1 LPWHEFGLDFIEL
14 LYGCFY
20 WLRKDSYHM
29 KILMISPQPFFEP
42 RGTPIS
48 VYQRLEALST
58 LGHEID
64 LVTYHVGKDVEFPN
78 VKIHRVRKVKMIQH
92 VRIGPSR
99 AKILLDV
106 LAFLKA
112 IQLLLGKRYDVIH
125 SHEEACFFSMFLAW
139 IFRTRHLYD
148 MHSVLSR
155 QLGHFN
161 FGNKPIFIKIFRVLE
176 TMVLKT
182 CDAVITVG
190 TDLEKY
196 VKTVGSDI
204 RVVMIENIALQ
215 AHQTMILPDEVEQL
229 KNKLN
234 LDGRWPIVYTGTYE
248 RYQGLTM
255 ALESVE
261 TVAKQYP
268 NVIFIFV
275 GAKNQQAREW
285 TEIAREMNVQDHV
298 LFLDVVSPV
307 ESMVYLAYAAV
318 LISPRLDGTT
328 TPLKIYSYLHA
339 NRPIVAT
346 NITAHTQVL
355 SPETA
360 VLVEPN
366 KDAFAEGI
374 LRVLRDPE
382 FAECIVKNAHEFAK
396 QKFSHQDYISKVN
409 QIYQSLSAVLEVEE
423 PALSWKE

>member
-1 LPWHEFGLDFIEL
+1 
-14 LYGCFY
+14 
-20 WLRKDSYHM
+20 M

-48 VYQRLEALST
+48 VYQRLEALSA

-64 LVTYHVGKDVEFPN
+64 LVTYHVGKDVEIPN
-78 VKIHRVRKVKMIQH
+78 VKIHRVRKVNMIQH

-106 LAFLKA
+106 LVFFKA

-125 SHEEACFFSMFLAW
+125 SHEEASFFSMFLAW

-148 MHSVLSR
+148 MHSVLSK
-155 QLGHFN
+155 QLGNFD
-161 FGNKPIFIKIFRVLE
+161 FGNKSVFIKIFRVLE
-176 TMVLKT
+176 TIVLKT

-215 AHQTMILPDEVEQL
+215 AYQTSVQPDDVEQL
-229 KNKLN
+229 KNKLG
-234 LDGRWPIVYTGTYE
+234 LEGRLPIVYTGTYE
-248 RYQGLTM
+248 RYQGLAM
-255 ALESVE
+255 ALECVE
-261 TVAKQYP
+261 TVVQQYP
-268 NVIFIFV
+268 SVIFIFV

-285 TEIAREMNVQDHV
+285 TEIARARNLQEHV
-298 LFLDVVSPV
+298 LFLDVVSPA

-355 SPETA
+355 SPQTA

-366 KDAFAEGI
+366 KHAFAEGI
-374 LRVLRDPE
+374 LRVLRSSE
-382 FAECIVKNAHEFAK
+382 LAECIAKNAHEFAK
-396 QKFSHQDYISKVN
+396 EKFSQPDYIAKVN
-409 QIYQSLSAVLEVEE
+409 QIYQSLSSVLEVEE
-423 PALSWKE
+423 PALSWRE

>member
-1 LPWHEFGLDFIEL
+1 
-14 LYGCFY
+14 
-20 WLRKDSYHM
+20 M
-29 KILMISPQPFFEP
+29 KILMISPQPFFEA

-48 VYQRLEALST
+48 VYQRLEALSA

-64 LVTYHVGKDVEFPN
+64 LVTYHVGKDVAFPN
-78 VKIHRVRKVKMIQH
+78 VKIHRVMNIKTIQH

-106 LAFLKA
+106 LVFFKA
-112 IQLLLGKRYDVIH
+112 VQLLLRKRYDVIH

-139 IFRTRHLYD
+139 VFRTRHLYD
-148 MHSVLSR
+148 MHSVLSK
-155 QLGHFN
+155 QLGNFD
-161 FGNKPIFIKIFRVLE
+161 FGNKTIFVRIFRALE
-176 TMVLKT
+176 SMVLKT

-190 TDLEKY
+190 TDLERY
-196 VKTVGSDI
+196 VKTVGAGI

-215 AHQTMILPDEVEQL
+215 AYQTSVESDDVEQL
-229 KNKLN
+229 KNKLG
-234 LDGRWPIVYTGTYE
+234 LDGRLPIVYAGTFE
-248 RYQGLTM
+248 RYQGLNM
-255 ALESVE
+255 ALDCVE
-261 TVAKQYP
+261 IVAKQYP
-268 NVIFIFV
+268 SVIFIFV
-275 GAKNQQAREW
+275 GAVNQQASEW
-285 TEIAREMNVQDHV
+285 TELAEDMNLQDHV
-298 LFLDVVSPV
+298 LFLDVVSPA

-374 LRVLRDPE
+374 LRVLRTPE
-382 FAECIVKNAHEFAK
+382 LAECIAQNAHEFAR
-396 QKFSHQDYISKVN
+396 QKFSHQEYISKVN
-409 QIYQSLSAVLEVEE
+409 QIYQSLSSVQEVEK
-423 PALSWKE
+423 PALSWRE

>member
-1 LPWHEFGLDFIEL
+1 
-14 LYGCFY
+14 
-20 WLRKDSYHM
+20 M

-48 VYQRLEALST
+48 VYQRLEALSA

-64 LVTYHVGKDVEFPN
+64 LVTYHVGKDVELPN

-106 LAFLKA
+106 LVFFKA
-112 IQLLLGKRYDVIH
+112 IQLLLRKRYDVIH
-125 SHEEACFFSMFLAW
+125 SHEEASFFSMFLAGV
-139 IFRTRHLYD
+139 FRSRHLYD
-148 MHSVLSR
+148 MHSVLSK
-155 QLGHFN
+155 QLGNFN
-161 FGNKPIFIKIFRVLE
+161 FGNKPIFIKIFGVLE

-190 TDLEKY
+190 TDLENY
-196 VKTVGSDI
+196 VRTVGSDI

-215 AHQTMILPDEVEQL
+215 AYQTPVQPDDVEEL
-229 KNKLN
+229 KNKLE
-234 LDGRWPIVYTGTYE
+234 LDGRLPIVYTGTYE

-261 TVAKQYP
+261 IVVKHYP
-268 NVIFIFV
+268 RVLFIFV

-285 TEIAREMNVQDHV
+285 TEIAGEMGLQDHV
-298 LFLDVVSPV
+298 LFLDVVPPA
-307 ESMVYLAYAAV
+307 ECMVYLAYASV

-339 NRPIVAT
+339 NRPVVAT

-360 VLVEPN
+360 ILVEPN

-382 FAECIVKNAHEFAK
+382 LAECIAKNAHEFA
-396 QKFSHQDYISKVN
+396 QEKFSHQDYISKVN
-409 QIYQSLSAVLEVEE
+409 QIYQSLSSVLEVEN
-423 PALSWKE
+423 PVLSWRE

>member
-1 LPWHEFGLDFIEL
+1 
-14 LYGCFY
+14 
-20 WLRKDSYHM
+20 M

-48 VYQRLEALST
+48 VYQRLEALSA

-64 LVTYHVGKDVEFPN
+64 LVTYHVGKDVAFPN

-92 VRIGPSR
+92 VRIGPSK
-99 AKILLDV
+99 AKILLDILV
-106 LAFLKA
+106 FFKA
-112 IQLLLGKRYDVIH
+112 IELLLGKRYDVIH
-125 SHEEACFFSMFLAW
+125 SHEEASFFSMFLAW

-155 QLGHFN
+155 QLGNFD
-161 FGNKPIFIKIFRVLE
+161 FGNKPIFVKLFSILE
-176 TMVLKT
+176 TMVLKS

-190 TDLEKY
+190 PDLERY
-196 VKTVGSDI
+196 VRTVGSDI

-215 AHQTMILPDEVEQL
+215 AYQTSVQPDDIEQL
-229 KNKLN
+229 KNKLD
-234 LDGRWPIVYTGTYE
+234 LDGRLPIVYTGTYE

-261 TVAKQYP
+261 AVAKEHP
-268 NVIFIFV
+268 NIIFLFV
-275 GAKNQQAREW
+275 GAKNQQASEW
-285 TEIAREMNVQDHV
+285 TEIAREMNLQDHV
-298 LFLDVVSPV
+298 LFLNVVSPV

-339 NRPIVAT
+339 NKPFVAT

-355 SPETA
+355 SSETA
-360 VLVEPN
+360 MLVEPN
-366 KDAFAEGI
+366 KEAFAEGI
-374 LRVLRDPE
+374 LRVLHDPE
-382 FAECIVKNAHEFAK
+382 FAECIAKNAHEFAR
-396 QKFSHQDYISKVN
+396 QKFSHQDYLSKVN
-409 QIYQSLSAVLEVEE
+409 QIYKSFSPVLEVEE
-423 PALSWKE
+423 PALS

>member
-1 LPWHEFGLDFIEL
+1 
-14 LYGCFY
+14 
-20 WLRKDSYHM
+20 M

-48 VYQRLEALST
+48 VYQRLEALSA

-78 VKIHRVRKVKMIQH
+78 VKIHRVRNVKMIQH
-92 VRIGPSR
+92 VRIGPSK

-106 LAFLKA
+106 LVFFKA

-125 SHEEACFFSMFLAW
+125 SHEEASFFSMFLAW

-148 MHSVLSR
+148 MHSVLSK
-155 QLGHFN
+155 QLGNFD
-161 FGNKPIFIKIFRVLE
+161 FGNNSIFIRIFGVLE

-190 TDLEKY
+190 ADLEKY
-196 VKTVGSDI
+196 VKTLGSDI
-204 RVVMIENIALQ
+204 RVVTIENIALQ
-215 AHQTMILPDEVEQL
+215 AYQTSIQPDAVEQL
-229 KNKLN
+229 KNSLD
-234 LDGRWPIVYTGTYE
+234 LDGRLPIVYTGTYE

-255 ALESVE
+255 ALECVE
-261 TVAKQYP
+261 IVAKQYP
-268 NVIFIFV
+268 RAIFIFV

-285 TEIAREMNVQDHV
+285 TEIARDMNLQEHV
-298 LFLDVVSPV
+298 LFLDVVPPA
-307 ESMVYLAYAAV
+307 ECMVYLAYAGV
-318 LISPRLDGTT
+318 LISPRLDSTT

-366 KDAFAEGI
+366 KEAFAEGI
-374 LRVLRDPE
+374 LRVLGDPE
-382 FAECIVKNAHEFAK
+382 LAECIANNALESAK
-396 QKFSHQDYISKVN
+396 QKFSHQDYISKVK
-409 QIYQSLSAVLEVEE
+409 QIYQSLSSVPEVEE
-423 PALSWKE
+423 PAVLWRE

>member
-1 LPWHEFGLDFIEL
+1 
-14 LYGCFY
+14 
-20 WLRKDSYHM
+20 
-29 KILMISPQPFFEP
+29 MISPQPFFEP

-48 VYQRLEALST
+48 VYQRLEALSA

-78 VKIHRVRKVKMIQH
+78 VKIYRVRKVKMIQH
-92 VRIGPSR
+92 VRIGPSK
-99 AKILLDV
+99 AKILLDILV
-106 LAFLKA
+106 FFKA
-112 IQLLLGKRYDVIH
+112 IELLLGKRYDVIH
-125 SHEEACFFSMFLAW
+125 SHEEASFFSMFLAW

-155 QLGHFN
+155 QLGNFD
-161 FGNKPIFIKIFRVLE
+161 FGNKPIFVKIFSILE
-176 TMVLKT
+176 TMVLKS

-190 TDLEKY
+190 PDLERY

-215 AHQTMILPDEVEQL
+215 AYQTSVQPDDIEQL
-229 KNKLN
+229 KNKLD
-234 LDGRWPIVYTGTYE
+234 LDGRLPIVYTGTYE

-261 TVAKQYP
+261 AVAKEHP
-268 NVIFIFV
+268 NIIFIFV
-275 GAKNQQAREW
+275 GAKNQQASEW
-285 TEIAREMNVQDHV
+285 TEIGREMNVQDHV
-298 LFLDVVSPV
+298 LFVNVVSPV

-339 NRPIVAT
+339 NKPIVAT

-355 SPETA
+355 SSETA
-360 VLVEPN
+360 MLVEPN

-382 FAECIVKNAHEFAK
+382 FAECIAKNAHEFAR
-396 QKFSHQDYISKVN
+396 QKFSHQDYLSKVN
-409 QIYQSLSAVLEVEE
+409 QIYKSFSPVLEVEE
-423 PALSWKE
+423 PVLS

>member
-1 LPWHEFGLDFIEL
+1 
-14 LYGCFY
+14 
-20 WLRKDSYHM
+20 M

-78 VKIHRVRKVKMIQH
+78 VKIHRVRNVKMIQH
-92 VRIGPSR
+92 VRIGPSK

-106 LAFLKA
+106 LVFFKA
-112 IQLLLGKRYDVIH
+112 MQLLLGKRYDVIH
-125 SHEEACFFSMFLAW
+125 SHEEASFFSMFLAW

-148 MHSVLSR
+148 MHSVLSK
-155 QLGHFN
+155 QLGNFD
-161 FGNKPIFIKIFRVLE
+161 FGNNSIFIKIFGVLE

-190 TDLEKY
+190 ADLEKY
-196 VKTVGSDI
+196 VKTLGSDI
-204 RVVMIENIALQ
+204 RIVTIENIALQ
-215 AHQTMILPDEVEQL
+215 AYQTSVQPDAVEQL
-229 KNKLN
+229 KNSLD
-234 LDGRWPIVYTGTYE
+234 LDGRLPIVYTGTYE

-255 ALESVE
+255 ALECVE
-261 TVAKQYP
+261 IVAKQDP
-268 NVIFIFV
+268 RVIFIFV

-285 TEIAREMNVQDHV
+285 TEIARDMNLQEHV
-298 LFLDVVSPV
+298 LFLDVVPPA
-307 ESMVYLAYAAV
+307 ECMVYLAYAGV

-355 SPETA
+355 GPETA

-366 KDAFAEGI
+366 KEAFAEGI
-374 LRVLRDPE
+374 LRVLGDPE
-382 FAECIVKNAHEFAK
+382 LAECIANNALESAK
-396 QKFSHQDYISKVN
+396 QKFSYQDYISKVK
-409 QIYQSLSAVLEVEE
+409 QIYQSLSSVPEVEE
-423 PALSWKE
+423 PALLWRE

>member
-1 LPWHEFGLDFIEL
+1 
-14 LYGCFY
+14 
-20 WLRKDSYHM
+20 M

-64 LVTYHVGKDVEFPN
+64 LITYHVGKDVEFPN
-78 VKIHRVRKVKMIQH
+78 VKIYRVRKVKMIQH

-106 LAFLKA
+106 LVFFKA

-125 SHEEACFFSMFLAW
+125 SHEEASFFSMFLAW

-155 QLGHFN
+155 QLGNFD
-161 FGNKPIFIKIFRVLE
+161 FGNKPIFIKIFGILE

-196 VKTVGSDI
+196 VKAVRSDI
-204 RVVMIENIALQ
+204 RMVMIENIALQ
-215 AHQTMILPDEVEQL
+215 VYQTPILQDDVEQL

-234 LDGRWPIVYTGTYE
+234 LDGRLPIVYTGTYE
-248 RYQGLTM
+248 RYQGLSM
-255 ALESVE
+255 ALECVE
-261 TVAKQYP
+261 IITKQYP
-268 NVIFIFV
+268 RAIFIFL
-275 GAKNQQAREW
+275 GAKNQQAIEW
-285 TEIAREMNVQDHV
+285 TEIARKQNLQEHV
-298 LFLDVVSPV
+298 LFLDVVPPS

-346 NITAHTQVL
+346 NITAHTQAL

-360 VLVEPN
+360 VLVEPK

-374 LRVLRDPE
+374 LRVLRDPKL
-382 FAECIVKNAHEFAK
+382 AECIANNAHEFAK
-396 QKFSHQDYISKVN
+396 EKFSHQNYISKVN
-409 QIYQSLSAVLEVEE
+409 QIYQSLSSVLEVEE
-423 PALSWKE
+423 PVLSWRE

>member
-1 LPWHEFGLDFIEL
+1 
-14 LYGCFY
+14 
-20 WLRKDSYHM
+20 M
-29 KILMISPQPFFEP
+29 KILMVSPQPFFEP

-48 VYQRLEALST
+48 VYQRLEALSA

-78 VKIHRVRKVKMIQH
+78 VKIHRVRKIKMIQH

-106 LAFLKA
+106 LVFFKA
-112 IQLLLGKRYDVIH
+112 IQLLLRKHYDVIH
-125 SHEEACFFSMFLAW
+125 SHEEASFFCMFLAW
-139 IFRTRHLYD
+139 VFRTRHLYD
-148 MHSVLSR
+148 MHSVLSK
-155 QLGHFN
+155 QLGNFN
-161 FGNKPIFIKIFRVLE
+161 FGNKPIFVRIFSILE

-190 TDLEKY
+190 PDLERY
-196 VKTVGSDI
+196 VKSVGANI
-204 RVVMIENIALQ
+204 CVVMIENIALQ
-215 AHQTMILPDEVEQL
+215 AYQTAAQPDEVEQL
-229 KNKLN
+229 KNRLN
-234 LDGRWPIVYTGTYE
+234 LDGRLPIVYTGTYE
-248 RYQGLTM
+248 NYQGLHM
-255 ALESVE
+255 AVESVK
-261 TVAKQYP
+261 TVARQYP
-268 NVIFIFV
+268 GVIFIFV

-285 TEIAREMNVQDHV
+285 TEIAREMHLQEHV
-298 LFLDVVSPV
+298 LFLDVVSPA

-346 NITAHTQVL
+346 NITAHTQLL

-382 FAECIVKNAHEFAK
+382 LAECIAKNAHEFAK
-396 QKFSHQDYISKVN
+396 EKFSHQDYISKVN
-409 QIYQSLSAVLEVEE
+409 QIYQSLSSVPEVEE

>member
-1 LPWHEFGLDFIEL
+1 
-14 LYGCFY
+14 
-20 WLRKDSYHM
+20 
-29 KILMISPQPFFEP
+29 
-42 RGTPIS
+42 
-48 VYQRLEALST
+48 
-58 LGHEID
+58 
-64 LVTYHVGKDVEFPN
+64 
-78 VKIHRVRKVKMIQH
+78 MIQH
-92 VRIGPSR
+92 VRIGPSK

-106 LAFLKA
+106 LVFIKA
-112 IQLLLGKRYDVIH
+112 IQLLLWKRYDVIH
-125 SHEEACFFSMFLAW
+125 SHEEASFFSMFLAW

-148 MHSVLSR
+148 MHSVLSK
-155 QLGHFN
+155 QLGNFN
-161 FGNKPIFIKIFRVLE
+161 FGNHPVFIKIFGILE

-215 AHQTMILPDEVEQL
+215 VYQTSVQPDDVEQL

-234 LDGRWPIVYTGTYE
+234 LDGKLPVVYTGTYE

-255 ALESVE
+255 ALECVDI
-261 TVAKQYP
+261 VAKQYP
-268 NVIFIFV
+268 KVIFLFV

-285 TEIAREMNVQDHV
+285 TEIAQGMNLQEHV
-298 LFLDVVSPV
+298 LFLDVVPPA
-307 ESMVYLAYAAV
+307 EAMVYLAYAAV

-346 NITAHTQVL
+346 NITAHTQLL

-366 KDAFAEGI
+366 KEAFAEAI
-374 LRVLRDPE
+374 IRVLRDPE
-382 FAECIVKNAHEFAK
+382 LAACIGKNAHEFAK
-396 QKFSHQDYISKVN
+396 EKFSHQDYISKVN
-409 QIYQSLSAVLEVEE
+409 QIYKSLSSASEVEE
-423 PALSWKE
+423 PVLSWRE

>member
-1 LPWHEFGLDFIEL
+1 
-14 LYGCFY
+14 
-20 WLRKDSYHM
+20 
-29 KILMISPQPFFEP
+29 
-42 RGTPIS
+42 
-48 VYQRLEALST
+48 
-58 LGHEID
+58 
-64 LVTYHVGKDVEFPN
+64 
-78 VKIHRVRKVKMIQH
+78 MIQH

-106 LAFLKA
+106 LVFFKA

-125 SHEEACFFSMFLAW
+125 SHEEASFFSMFLAW

-155 QLGHFN
+155 QLGNFD
-161 FGNKPIFIKIFRVLE
+161 FGNKPIFVKIFSILE
-176 TMVLKT
+176 TMVLKS

-190 TDLEKY
+190 PDLERY

-215 AHQTMILPDEVEQL
+215 AYQTSVQPDDIEQL
-229 KNKLN
+229 KNKLD
-234 LDGRWPIVYTGTYE
+234 LDGRLPIVYTGTYE

-261 TVAKQYP
+261 AVAKEHP
-268 NVIFIFV
+268 NIIFIFV
-275 GAKNQQAREW
+275 GAKNQQASEW
-285 TEIAREMNVQDHV
+285 TEIGREMNVQDHV
-298 LFLDVVSPV
+298 LFVNVVSPV

-339 NRPIVAT
+339 NKPIVAT

-355 SPETA
+355 SSETA
-360 VLVEPN
+360 MLVEPN

-382 FAECIVKNAHEFAK
+382 FAECIAKNAHEFAR
-396 QKFSHQDYISKVN
+396 QKFSHQDYLSKVN
-409 QIYQSLSAVLEVEE
+409 QIYKSFSPVLEVEE
-423 PALSWKE
+423 PVLS